1 MQFLAH
7 TDTAESA
14 SGSARPMAPALGWL
28 DGWMGELLSCLSIN
42 SRNRVGLSRGST
54 SLWP

>member
-1 MQFLAH
+1 MQFLSH
-7 TDTAESA
+7 NDTAESA
-14 SGSARPMAPALGWL
+14 SGSALMAPALGGWL
-28 DGWMGELLSCLSIN
+28 AGWMGELLSCLSIY